1 MGEAD
6 VAMGTAKWFDPKKGY
21 GFVIPDGGG
30 KDVFVLIKTVQK
42 AGYTNL
48 VEGARVSYEL
58 MSDRSGRM
66 SAAHRVVRVA
76 CGRRHLNLLPSG
88 YFLLSQSDGCR

>member
-6 VAMGTAKWFDPKKGY
+6 VAMGTAKPFDPKKGY
-21 GFVIPDGGG
+21 GFIIPDGGG
-30 KDVFVLIKTVQK
+30 KDVFVHIKTVQK

-48 VEGARVSYEL
+48 VEGARASYEL

-66 SAAHRVVRVA
+66 SAE
-76 CGRRHLNLLPSG
+76 NLRIG
-88 YFLLSQSDGCR
+88 